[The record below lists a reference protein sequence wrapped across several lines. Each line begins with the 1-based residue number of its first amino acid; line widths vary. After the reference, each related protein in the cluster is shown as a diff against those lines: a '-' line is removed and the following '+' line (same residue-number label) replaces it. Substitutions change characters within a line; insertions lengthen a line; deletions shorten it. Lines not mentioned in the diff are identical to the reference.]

1 MSDSIYLGLKTR
13 QLEDSPEYQPINC
26 VRLTIGGKGADGN
39 PIVCEAGNPQSGR
52 IIETSNPLIWDKA
65 IGNAVAQNI
74 LTAIQGYKYKPYQA
88 DGAIINPAVEIGDA
102 VEVGDVYSVIADIE
116 TNFSPLMPAN
126 IAAPQGSD
134 IDHEY
139 PFVSKENREIQ
150 RALTENATALIIQ
163 EGYIS
168 TIVSEI
174 GTVDT
179 QEGTIIDRLSSVEQ
193 TAAGVN
199 LYIEKKEGSL
209 YEAIAGQAGKI
220 ANDEVTSW
228 AKVNITADKLS
239 STLGKTYTTPTEVK
253 NSVDTALTD
262 AKKYT
267 DDEIESITKSYQS
280 EITQES
286 NKIQLSVAAAESKWD
301 LDELKKTWNVTIS
314 KFGFTAPDNTNSSS
328 NPLRPSSLKNKYYLD
343 QATGFI
349 YKSTSNGSTY
359 TWVKQDKMS
368 SDATDKTKALHL
380 ITANLSSRIKITE
393 ESITS
398 TVTSK
403 DLKTLKTDI
412 IQTAKEI
419 RMSASPAVN
428 GNGELTG
435 GTVFSLTGFET
446 TLQTEVFNVAVDVAN
461 IHGTIKATALEAESY
476 IQSPRISG
484 GSISAASI
492 NSANI
497 TGGKIY
503 SAQLYAP
510 VIYASDYDPWSTW
523 FSIGSSNSG
532 YGLQLGNTYGNIF
545 RIYNSGTSNTITF
558 GGCNPAY
565 DFMSVSRSGVFP
577 LGVWDFRGCTKVYLP
592 GGTSYP

>member
-1 MSDSIYLGLKTR
+1 MSTDKIPLGLSIEDFDESPTQEITR
-13 QLEDSPEYQPINC
+13 VRVFSGKNSQGEPIIY
-26 VRLTIGGKGADGN
+26 TYPAQGGTNGRTLDVEIPWGSNDVAKNIYTAVSGYVYN
-39 PIVCEAGNPQSGR
+39 PYEAKN
-52 IIETSNPLIWDKA
+52 
-65 IGNAVAQNI
+65 
-74 LTAIQGYKYKPYQA
+74 
-88 DGAIINPAVEIGDA
+88 AIINPAFEIGDA
-102 VEVGDVYSVIADIE
+102 VVIGDDIYSVIADSE
-116 TNFSPLMPAN
+116 TIFSPLMPAN

-403 DLKTLKTDI
+403 DLQTLKTDI

-428 GNGELTG
+428 SYGELTG

-461 IHGTIKATALEAESY
+461 IHGKIKATALEAESY
-476 IQSPRISG
+476 IQSPQISG

-497 TGGKIY
+497 TGGEIY
-503 SAQLYAP
+503 SAELYAP